1 MKILIAQEEE
11 VWRGMLETTLA
22 KWGHEVIATSDGSQ
36 AWQELQKEGAP
47 TLAILDRTLPSMD
60 GLAVAREVRNHT
72 ELPYVYILL
81 TMAKGQQQEV
91 VEGMKA
97 GADDFLVKPVSADEL
112 MIRVRIAKRILELEE
127 ELRNAHE
134 AIGYQTTHDSLT
146 GLWNR
151 TAILDTLLRELA
163 RVQREGSH
171 VSVILAEVDQ
181 FKNIN
186 DTYGH
191 QVGDAVLRE
200 VARRIR
206 SLVRPYD
213 TVGRYSGEEFL
224 LIVPGC
230 DTKNALSH
238 AERLRTSAAGE
249 SMDISEWGKFTSAK
263 QGKMQITLSMG
274 VATAEK
280 MKETEFFLHAVE
292 AALARAKNAGYNRAE
307 VATKADF
314 K

>member
-22 KWGHEVIATSDGSQ
+22 MWGHEVIATSDGAQ

-47 TLAILDRTLPSMD
+47 KLAILDRTLPGMD
-60 GLAVAREVRNHT
+60 GLAVSREVRNRT
-72 ELPYVYILL
+72 ELPYIFILL
-81 TMAKGQQQEV
+81 TMAKGQQQEI

-112 MIRVRIAKRILELEE
+112 MIRVRIAKRILEFQE
-127 ELRNAHE
+127 ELRSAHE
-134 AIGYQTTHDSLT
+134 AIGYQTTHDPLT

-151 TAILDTLLRELA
+151 TAILDALPRELA
-163 RVQREGSH
+163 RAQREGSH
-171 VSVILAEVDQ
+171 VALILAEVDH

-200 VARRIR
+200 AARRIR
-206 SLVRPYD
+206 SIVRPYD
-213 TVGRYSGEEFL
+213 TVGRYGGEEFL
-224 LIVPGC
+224 VIVPGC
-230 DTKNALSH
+230 DANNVLSH
-238 AERLRTSAAGE
+238 AERLRTSLAGE

-263 QGKMQITLSMG
+263 EGKILVTLSLG
-274 VATAEK
+274 VAAAEK
-280 MKETEFFLHAVE
+280 MKETEPFLHAVE
-292 AALARAKNAGYNRAE
+292 AALGRAQKAGHNRTE
-307 VATKADF
+307 VAAQADF

>member
-47 TLAILDRTLPSMD
+47 KLAILDRALPGMD

-127 ELRNAHE
+127 ELRSAHE
-134 AIGYQTTHDSLT
+134 AIGYQTTHDPLT

-163 RVQREGSH
+163 RVRREGSQ
-171 VSVILAEVDQ
+171 VGLILAEVDH

-186 DTYGH
+186 DTFGH

-200 VARRIR
+200 AARRMR
-206 SLVRPYD
+206 SIVRPYD
-213 TVGRYSGEEFL
+213 TVGRYGGEEFL
-224 LIVPGC
+224 IIVPGC
-230 DTKNALSH
+230 DAKNALNQ
-238 AERLRTSAAGE
+238 AERLRTSLAGE
-249 SMDISEWGKFTSAK
+249 SMDISEWGKFTSVK
-263 QGKMQITLSMG
+263 DGKIQVTLSLG
-274 VATAEK
+274 VAAGEK
-280 MKETEFFLHAVE
+280 MKETEPFLHAVE
-292 AALARAKNAGYNRAE
+292 AALGRATQAGHNRAE
-307 VATKADF
+307 LAGEADF

>member
-11 VWRGMLETTLA
+11 VWRGMLEATLA
-22 KWGHEVIATSDGSQ
+22 KWGHEVIATSDGRQ

-47 TLAILDRTLPSMD
+47 TLAILDHTLPGMD
-60 GLAVAREVRNHT
+60 GLAVAGEVRNHA

-81 TMAKGQQQEV
+81 TVAGGQQQQV
-91 VEGMKA
+91 VEGLKA

-112 MIRVRIAKRILELEE
+112 MIRVRIAKRILELEQ

-134 AIGYQTTHDSLT
+134 AIGYQTTHDPLT

-171 VSVILAEVDQ
+171 VSLILAEVDN

-206 SLVRPYD
+206 SVVRPYD
-213 TVGRYSGEEFL
+213 TVGRYGGEEFL

-230 DTKNALSH
+230 DAKNALSH
-238 AERLRTSAAGE
+238 TERLRTSLAGE

-263 QGKMQITLSMG
+263 EGKIQITLSMG

-280 MKETEFFLHAVE
+280 MKEAEPFLHAVE
-292 AALARAKNAGYNRAE
+292 AALTRAKNAGYNRAE
-307 VATKADF
+307 VAAKTDF

>member
-1 MKILIAQEEE
+1 
-11 VWRGMLETTLA
+11 
-22 KWGHEVIATSDGSQ
+22 
-36 AWQELQKEGAP
+36 
-47 TLAILDRTLPSMD
+47 MD

-134 AIGYQTTHDSLT
+134 AIGYQTTHDPLT

-263 QGKMQITLSMG
+263 EGKMQITLSMG